1 MSLENT
7 IKTMAKEAKEAS
19 KLLARAKG
27 EDISL
32 ALSNLSKLLIE
43 NKADLIQASA
53 KDIEK
58 AKEKNMSVH
67 DIQRLELNEAVIKEM
82 ADACIYAAN
91 YPHPINIT
99 EEQWQQPNGLTIGKM
114 RIPLGVITII
124 YESRP
129 NVTIDAAILCLRA
142 GNGVI
147 LRGGSEAI
155 NANTTLAKL
164 LNKALI
170 SANLPEKAIQIVE
183 TTDRE
188 AVQIL
193 CKLHEYIDVIIPRG
207 GETLIKAVTEQATM
221 PVLKHFKGV
230 CHMYIEK
237 SAKLDMCIDLTINA
251 KVQRPSA
258 CNALEC
264 LLLESTIAKDH
275 LPKLAKA
282 LIEKQ
287 VELRLCSR
295 SYAILD
301 AHKMISAKTV
311 KAREED
317 YGQEFHNLTLA
328 VRIVDNYNEALDH
341 ISTYGSNHTEAIC
354 TQDIDMARNF
364 QKDVDASLV
373 LVNTSTRF
381 NDGGQLGLGAE
392 IGICTSKLHSYGVMG
407 IKELTT
413 TKYVASSEYCFRK

>member
-1 MSLENT
+1 MSLQET
-7 IKTMAKEAKEAS
+7 ITQMAKEAKKAS
-19 KLLARAKG
+19 RLLARAKG

-32 ALSNLSKLLIE
+32 ALLNLSNLLLANKASLIE
-43 NKADLIQASA
+43 ASS

-58 AKEKNMSVH
+58 AKAKNMSVH
-67 DIQRLELNEAVIKEM
+67 DMQRLELNEAVIKEM
-82 ADACIYAAN
+82 AEACIYAAN
-91 YPHPINIT
+91 YPHPINVT
-99 EEQWQQPNGLTIGKM
+99 EEQWQQANGLTIGKM
-114 RIPLGVITII
+114 RIPLGVIAII

-155 NANTTLAKL
+155 HANTALAKL
-164 LNKALI
+164 LNKALL

-188 AVQIL
+188 AVQVL
-193 CKLHEYIDVIIPRG
+193 CKLHEYIDVLIPRG
-207 GETLIKAVTEQATM
+207 GETLIQAVTEQATM

-230 CHMYIEK
+230 CHLYIEK
-237 SAKLDMCIDLTINA
+237 SAKLENCIDMAINA

-264 LLLESTIAKDH
+264 MLVESAIASEF
-275 LPKLAKA
+275 LPKIVKA
-282 LIEKQ
+282 FVEKD
-287 VELRLCSR
+287 VELRVCSKT
-295 SYAILD
+295 YTILD
-301 AHKMISAKTV
+301 ANKLINSKIIKAK
-311 KAREED
+311 END
-317 YGQEFHNLTLA
+317 YGQEFHDLIMA
-328 VRIVDNYNEALDH
+328 VRIVDSYDEALEH
-341 ISTYGSNHTEAIC
+341 IERYGSNHTECIC
-354 TQDIDMARNF
+354 TQDIDMANNF

-413 TKYVASSEYCFRK
+413 TKYVASSQYCSRK